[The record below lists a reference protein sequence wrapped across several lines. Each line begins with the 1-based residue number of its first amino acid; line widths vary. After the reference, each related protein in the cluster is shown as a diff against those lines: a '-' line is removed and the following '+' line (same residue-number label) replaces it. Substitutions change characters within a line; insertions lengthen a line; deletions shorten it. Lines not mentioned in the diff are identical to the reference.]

1 VRRLGRRAGVADPR
15 RDLQS
20 AELHRLIERYLQM
33 RDAARHLV
41 ESGEH
46 RDRILDFV
54 GKCRLSTEQA

>member
-1 VRRLGRRAGVADPR
+1 
-15 RDLQS
+15 
-20 AELHRLIERYLQM
+20 M

-54 GKCRLSTEQA
+54 GKCRLSTEQAEQYNKDEKLSEADAAQSRLRL